1 MENLMFEGIF
11 TIVFII
17 LGFIALYYLSKHEKI

>member
-1 MENLMFEGIF
+1 MNLLYEAIF

-17 LGFIALYYLSKHEKI
+17 LGFVILYMLTKKEII